1 MAGLSTRVKC
11 TFRTF
16 SDLEFSVTFFV
27 SNEVIDPTDT
37 RVQAIV
43 TAINALTRAVCFR
56 IEITRGNPHA
66 VTPTSAA
73 FYVNEDKAE
82 FTFTGEG
89 GLAHTYKIP
98 GLKPTILNS
107 DRETINCF
115 LSVQNA
121 FVTYMSSHAQ
131 GAGGETL
138 TAPTVAYRRAA
149 RKTLKK

>member
-16 SDLEFSVTFFV
+16 SGLEFTCTFFV
-27 SNEVIDPTDT
+27 SNEVVDPTDG

-43 TAINALTRAVCFR
+43 AAINALTRAVCFR
-56 IEITRGNPHA
+56 IEITRSNPHA
-66 VTPTSAA
+66 VTPVSAA
-73 FYVNEDKAE
+73 AYVNEDKAE

-98 GLKPTILNS
+98 GLKPTILNA
-107 DRETINCF
+107 DKETINCF
-115 LSVQNA
+115 AGVANS
-121 FVTYMSSHAQ
+121 FVVYMAGHAQ
-131 GAGGETL
+131 GAGGESL